1 MAANS
6 GVRVVSLAEQV
17 AGVLRARIVDG
28 ELLPG
33 EFLPKQ
39 EDLVAEFGVSRPSL
53 REALRILE
61 TEGLVQVRRGKLG
74 GGVVQA
80 PPADSTAH
88 GIELALRARGVSA
101 EEVAAALRHL
111 EPVCAGLCASRE
123 DRATAVVPRLRAAHD
138 AAAAAV
144 DDLRAYT
151 VLSRAFHAEL
161 VACCGNETI
170 IVLLGALERIC
181 AEDSE
186 RWADE
191 VVGRGAKTRDP
202 IADPAYRRQAIAAH
216 ERIVELIEAGDADAA
231 EQAARAHVTS
241 RYAPRSRRAAPAKR
255 RTPAKRAA
263 AKRS

>member
-1 MAANS
+1 MAANG

-33 EFLPKQ
+33 QILPKQ

-101 EEVAAALRHL
+101 DEVAAALRHL
-111 EPVCAGLCASRE
+111 EPACAGLCAGRD
-123 DRATAVVPRLRAAHD
+123 DRATAVVPRLRAAHE
-138 AAAAAV
+138 AAAGAV
-144 DDLRAYT
+144 DDLRRYT

-161 VACCGNETI
+161 VACCGNPTI

-191 VVGRGAKTRDP
+191 VVERGARTKDP
-202 IADPAYRRQAIAAH
+202 IADPEYRRGAIAAH
-216 ERIVELIEAGDADAA
+216 GRIVELIEAGDAEGA
-231 EQAARAHVTS
+231 EQAARAHVSS
-241 RYAPRSRRAAPAKR
+241 RYAPAPRKRAAPKKKA
-255 RTPAKRAA
+255 AA
-263 AKRS
+263 AKKRR